1 MKRVNAIVG
10 QSGGPTAAIN
20 ATLAGVIAGARES
33 GAIGTLYGAYNGVEG
48 ILSERLC
55 DLNEKVSPCD
65 LALLRNTPAAALGSC
80 RLKLTGG
87 EQFDRLFALFDRLD
101 IGYFFYIGG
110 NDSMD
115 TVAQLSAEAEKRN
128 SPVRFI
134 GVPKTI
140 DNDLVLTDHTP
151 GYGSAAKF
159 VATVLREIRRDCAV
173 YTKPAVTVVEIMGRD
188 SGWLTA
194 AAALTDVDGLYLP
207 ERVFEMDVFLA
218 DVKQALTRHPDVLI
232 AVSEGIRDREGTYI
246 GAAGYKGSDI
256 FGHVNLSGAGKA
268 LELFV
273 KEKLGVKVRSVE
285 LSVLQRC
292 AAHIASETDLNE
304 GEAVGRAAVETALEG
319 KSGVMM
325 AIVRKSNA
333 PYAVEMAAV
342 DAAKVANQAK
352 VIPDDWINEHG
363 NGVTEACVDYIRP
376 LIVGEPSLVYENGLP
391 KQFVISR
398 D

>member
-1 MKRVNAIVG
+1 MKRENAIVG

-20 ATLAGVIAGARES
+20 ATLAGIIAGVRES
-33 GAIGTLYGAYNGVEG
+33 GAFGTLYGAYNGVEG
-48 ILSERLC
+48 MLSERFC
-55 DLNEKVSPCD
+55 DLNGKVSQSD

-80 RLKLTGG
+80 RLKLAGG
-87 EQFDRLFALFDRLD
+87 EQYDRLFALFDKLD
-101 IGYFFYIGG
+101 IGSFFYIGG

-115 TVAQLSAEAEKRN
+115 TVAQLSAEAEKRH

-140 DNDLVLTDHTP
+140 DNDLILTDHTP

-159 VATVLREIRRDCAV
+159 VATTLREIRRDCAV

-207 ERVFEMDVFLA
+207 ERVFDTGVFLA
-218 DVKQALTRHPDVLI
+218 DVKQALARHPDVLI
-232 AVSEGIRDREGTYI
+232 AVSEGIRDKEGSYI
-246 GAAGYKGSDI
+246 GAAGHKGLDI

-273 KEKLGVKVRSVE
+273 KEQLGVKVRSVE

-304 GEAVGRAAVETALEG
+304 GEAVGRAAVRAALEG
-319 KSGVMM
+319 KSGVMA
-325 AIVRKSNA
+325 AIIRTGDA
-333 PYAVEMAAV
+333 PYTAEITTV

-352 VIPDDWINEHG
+352 VIPDEWINERG
-363 NGVTEACVDYIRP
+363 NGVNEACVRYIRP
-376 LIVGEPSLVYENGLP
+376 LIVGEPALEYEDGLP
-391 KQFVISR
+391 KQFVLPR
-398 D
+398 G